1 MRYLI
6 FAVLLTTT
14 MAATAQRQILDKMVA
29 TVGGEI
35 TLLAE
40 VEEQYAYTKAQRN
53 GAIPPEARCML
64 VEQILVNKLLLNQ
77 AKLDSIEVK
86 DEEVESQLTARIERI
101 LSYMNDDLKQ
111 FEEYYGQTVNEVRE
125 QFREDLR
132 NNLLIERMRAKI
144 MADVSV
150 TPSEVKDFFRRIP
163 KDSLPYFSSEV
174 EVGEIVYKVPINKE
188 QKRVTM
194 EKLEDIR
201 KRIVEGK
208 EDFAELAKKYSDD
221 GSARGGGDLGWAKR
235 GKYVTEFE
243 AAAYK
248 LEEMEV
254 SPVIETQFGFHV
266 LQMLGRRGNSI
277 HVRHILIRPE
287 ITDEDVDLGQRHMDT
302 VRTLLIKDSISFSR
316 AVKKYS
322 DKNVQSFNNDGR
334 MVNPTSGNTFFE
346 VGDLDPDIYFAI
358 DTMKMNGV
366 SKPIEFRDES
376 GDYFFRLVKLMSRT
390 VPHKANLAQDYAK
403 IQKAAIESK
412 RNEIVNKWVEER
424 IQKTFMLIDR
434 QYEGCPNLAPWMKE
448 NMAAAKP
455 D

>member
-6 FAVLLTTT
+6 LAVLLT
-14 MAATAQRQILDKMVA
+14 MSLAAMAQRQVLDKMVA

-35 TLLAE
+35 TLLSE
-40 VEEQYAYTKAQRN
+40 VEEQYSYAKSQRN
-53 GAIPPEARCML
+53 GAVPPEARCMM

-86 DEEVESQLTARIERI
+86 EDEVETQLTARIERI
-101 LSYMNDDLKQ
+101 LSYMNNDLKQ

-132 NNLLIERMRAKI
+132 NNLLIERMRTKI
-144 MADVSV
+144 MNDVTV

-188 QKRVTM
+188 QRRITM
-194 EKLEDIR
+194 SKLEDIR
-201 KRIVEGK
+201 KRIVDGK
-208 EDFAELAKKYSDD
+208 EDFAVLAQKFSDD

-248 LEEMEV
+248 LEDNEV
-254 SPVIETQFGFHV
+254 SPVTESQFGFHII
-266 LQMLGRRGNSI
+266 QMLGRRGNSI

-287 ITDEDVDLGQRHMDT
+287 ITDDDIETGKRHMDT
-302 VRTLLIKDSISFSR
+302 VRTLLLKDSISFSR
-316 AVKKYS
+316 GVKKYS

-334 MVNPTSGNTFFE
+334 MVNAGSGNTFFE

-358 DTMKMNGV
+358 DTMKINSI
-366 SKPIEFRDES
+366 SKPIEFRDEG
-376 GDYFFRLVKLMSRT
+376 GDYFYRLVKLMSRT
-390 VPHKANLAQDYAK
+390 TPHKANLAQDYAK

-424 IQKTFMLIDR
+424 IRKTFIIIDR
-434 QYEGCPNLAPWMKE
+434 QYEGCANLGPWMKE
-448 NMAAAKP
+448 NTASTIKP
-455 D
+455 

>member
-1 MRYLI
+1 MRYTIL
-6 FAVLLTTT
+6 AVLLTLS
-14 MAATAQRQILDKMVA
+14 MAASAQKQILDKMVA

-35 TLLAE
+35 TLLSE

-53 GAIPPEARCML
+53 GTVPPEARCML
-64 VEQILVNKLLLNQ
+64 VEQVLVNKLLLNQ

-86 DEEVESQLTARIERI
+86 DEEVESQLDARITRI

-132 NNLLIERMRAKI
+132 NNLLIERMRNKI
-144 MADVSV
+144 MTDVTV

-174 EVGEIVYKVPINKE
+174 EVGEIVHKVPVNAE

-194 EKLEDIR
+194 AKLEDIR

-221 GSARGGGDLGWAKR
+221 GSARGGGDLGFAKR

-248 LEEMEV
+248 LEELEV
-254 SPVIETQFGFHV
+254 SPVIETQFGFHII
-266 LQMLGRRGNSI
+266 QMLGRRGNSI

-287 ITDEDVDLGQRHMDT
+287 ITDDDVALGQRHMDT
-302 VRTLLIKDSISFSR
+302 VRTMLLKDSLSFSR
-316 AVKKYS
+316 AVKKFS

-358 DTMKMNGV
+358 DTMKVNSV
-366 SKPIEFRDES
+366 SKPIEFRDDG

-390 VPHKANLAQDYAK
+390 TPHKANLAQDYAK

-424 IQKTFMLIDR
+424 IRKTFILIDR
-434 QYEGCPNLAPWMKE
+434 TYQGCPNLEPWMKE
-448 NMAAAKP
+448 NMAAIKP

>member
-6 FAVLLTTT
+6 FTVLLTLS
-14 MAATAQRQILDKMVA
+14 MAASAQKQILDKMVA

-35 TLLAE
+35 TLLSE

-53 GAIPPEARCML
+53 GTVPPNARCML
-64 VEQILVNKLLLNQ
+64 VEQVLVNKLLLNQ

-86 DEEVESQLTARIERI
+86 DEEVESQLDARITRI

-132 NNLLIERMRAKI
+132 NNLLIERMRNKI
-144 MADVSV
+144 MTDVTV

-174 EVGEIVYKVPINKE
+174 EVGEIVHKVPVNAE

-194 EKLEDIR
+194 AKLEDIR

-221 GSARGGGDLGWAKR
+221 GSARGGGDLGFAKR

-254 SPVIETQFGFHV
+254 SPVIETQFGFHII
-266 LQMLGRRGNSI
+266 QMLGRRGNSI

-287 ITDEDVDLGQRHMDT
+287 VTDEDVALGQRHMDT
-302 VRTLLIKDSISFSR
+302 VRTLLLKDSLSFSR
-316 AVKKYS
+316 AVKKFS

-334 MVNPTSGNTFFE
+334 MVNATSGNTFFE

-358 DTMKMNGV
+358 DTMKVNSV
-366 SKPIEFRDES
+366 SKPIEFRDDG

-390 VPHKANLAQDYAK
+390 TPHKANLAQDYAK

-424 IQKTFMLIDR
+424 IRKTFILIDR
-434 QYEGCPNLAPWMKE
+434 TYQGCPNLEPWMKE
-448 NMAAAKP
+448 NMAAIKP
-455 D
+455 

>member
-1 MRYLI
+1 MRYLLFTALLSFSLVA
-6 FAVLLTTT
+6 FAQKQV
-14 MAATAQRQILDKMVA
+14 LDKMVA

-35 TLLAE
+35 TLLSE

-53 GAIPPEARCML
+53 GTVPPEARCML

-77 AKLDSIEVK
+77 AKLDSVEVK
-86 DEEVESQLTARIERI
+86 DEEVESQLAARIERI
-101 LSYMNDDLKQ
+101 LSYMNNDLKQ

-132 NNLLIERMRAKI
+132 NNLLIERMRNKI
-144 MADVSV
+144 MTDVTV
-150 TPSEVKDFFRRIP
+150 TPSEVRDFFRRIP

-194 EKLEDIR
+194 AKLEDIR

-208 EDFAELAKKYSDD
+208 EDFAALAQKFSDD

-254 SPVIETQFGFHV
+254 SPVIETQFGFHIV
-266 LQMLGRRGNSI
+266 QMLGRRGNSI
-277 HVRHILIRPE
+277 HVRHILLRPE
-287 ITDEDVDLGQRHMDT
+287 ITDDDVESGRKYMDS
-302 VRTLLIKDSISFSR
+302 VRTLLLSDSLSFSR

-322 DKNVQSFNNDGR
+322 DKNVQSYNNDGR
-334 MVNPTSGNTFFE
+334 MVNPNSGNTFFE
-346 VGDLDPDIYFAI
+346 VADLDPDIYFAI
-358 DTMKMNGV
+358 DTMKLNSV
-366 SKPIEFRDES
+366 SKPIEFRDDA

-390 VPHKANLAQDYAK
+390 APHKANLAQDYAK

-424 IQKTFMLIDR
+424 IQKTFILIDR
-434 QYEGCPNLAPWMKE
+434 NYQGCKNLDPWMKE
-448 NMAAAKP
+448 NVAAAKP

>member
-1 MRYLI
+1 MRYLV
-6 FAVLLTTT
+6 FTVLLTLS
-14 MAATAQRQILDKMVA
+14 MAATAQKQILDKMVA

-35 TLLAE
+35 TLLSE

-53 GAIPPEARCML
+53 GTVPPDARCML
-64 VEQILVNKLLLNQ
+64 VEQVLVNKLLLNQ

-86 DEEVESQLTARIERI
+86 DEEVESQLNARIERI

-132 NNLLIERMRAKI
+132 NNLLIERMRNKI
-144 MADVSV
+144 MTDVTV

-174 EVGEIVYKVPINKE
+174 EVGEIVHKVPVNAE

-194 EKLEDIR
+194 AKLDDIR
-201 KRIVEGK
+201 KRIVDGK
-208 EDFAELAKKYSDD
+208 EDFAELAKKFSDD
-221 GSARGGGDLGWAKR
+221 GSARGGGDLGFAKR

-248 LEEMEV
+248 LEELEV
-254 SPVIETQFGFHV
+254 SPVIETQFGFHII
-266 LQMLGRRGNSI
+266 QMLGRRGNSI

-287 ITDEDVDLGQRHMDT
+287 ITDDDVSLGKLHMDT
-302 VRTLLIKDSISFSR
+302 VRTMLLKDSLSFSR
-316 AVKKYS
+316 AVKKFS

-334 MVNPTSGNTFFE
+334 MVNATSGNTFFE

-358 DTMKMNGV
+358 DTMKVNSV
-366 SKPIEFRDES
+366 SKPIEFRDDA

-390 VPHKANLAQDYAK
+390 TPHKANLAQDYAK

-412 RNEIVNKWVEER
+412 RNEIVNKWVDER
-424 IQKTFMLIDR
+424 IRKTFILIDR
-434 QYEGCPNLAPWMKE
+434 TYQGCPNLEPWMKE
-448 NMAAAKP
+448 NMAAIKP

>member
-6 FAVLLTTT
+6 FTVLLTLS
-14 MAATAQRQILDKMVA
+14 MAASAQKQILDKMVA

-35 TLLAE
+35 TLLSE

-53 GAIPPEARCML
+53 GTVPPNARCML
-64 VEQILVNKLLLNQ
+64 VEQVLVNKLLLNQ

-86 DEEVESQLTARIERI
+86 DEEVESQLDARITRI

-132 NNLLIERMRAKI
+132 NNLLIERMRNKI
-144 MADVSV
+144 MTDVTV

-174 EVGEIVYKVPINKE
+174 EVGEIVYKVPVNAE

-194 EKLEDIR
+194 AKLEDIR

-221 GSARGGGDLGWAKR
+221 GSARGGGDLGFAKR

-254 SPVIETQFGFHV
+254 SPVIETQFGFHII
-266 LQMLGRRGNSI
+266 QMLGRRGNSI

-287 ITDEDVDLGQRHMDT
+287 ITDEDVALGQRHMDT
-302 VRTLLIKDSISFSR
+302 VRTLLLKDSLSFSR
-316 AVKKYS
+316 AVKKFS

-334 MVNPTSGNTFFE
+334 MVNATSGNTFFE

-358 DTMKMNGV
+358 DTMKVNSV
-366 SKPIEFRDES
+366 SKPIEFRDDG

-390 VPHKANLAQDYAK
+390 TPHKANLAQDYAK

-424 IQKTFMLIDR
+424 IQKTFILIDR
-434 QYEGCPNLAPWMKE
+434 TYQGCPNLEPWMKE
-448 NMAAAKP
+448 NVATVKP

>member
-6 FAVLLTTT
+6 FTVLLTLS
-14 MAATAQRQILDKMVA
+14 MAASAQKQILDKMVA

-35 TLLAE
+35 TLLSE

-53 GAIPPEARCML
+53 GTVPPEARCML
-64 VEQILVNKLLLNQ
+64 VEQVLVNKLLLNQ

-86 DEEVESQLTARIERI
+86 DEEVESQLDARISRI

-132 NNLLIERMRAKI
+132 NNLLIERMRNKI
-144 MADVSV
+144 MTDVTV

-174 EVGEIVYKVPINKE
+174 EVGEIVYKVPVNAE

-194 EKLEDIR
+194 AKLEDIR

-221 GSARGGGDLGWAKR
+221 GSARGGGDLGFAKR

-254 SPVIETQFGFHV
+254 SPVIETQFGFHII
-266 LQMLGRRGNSI
+266 QMLGRRGNSI

-287 ITDEDVDLGQRHMDT
+287 ITDEDVALGQRHMDT

-316 AVKKYS
+316 AVKKFS

-334 MVNPTSGNTFFE
+334 MVNATSGNTFFE

-358 DTMKMNGV
+358 DTMKVNSV
-366 SKPIEFRDES
+366 SKPIEFRDDG

-390 VPHKANLAQDYAK
+390 TPHKANLAQDYAK

-424 IQKTFMLIDR
+424 IQKTFILIDR
-434 QYEGCPNLAPWMKE
+434 TYQGCPNLEPWMKE
-448 NMAAAKP
+448 NVATIKP

>member
-1 MRYLI
+1 MSL
-6 FAVLLTTT
+6 
-14 MAATAQRQILDKMVA
+14 AAMAQRQVLDKMVA

-35 TLLAE
+35 TLLSE
-40 VEEQYAYTKAQRN
+40 VEEQYSYAKSQRN
-53 GAIPPEARCML
+53 GAVPPEARCMM

-86 DEEVESQLTARIERI
+86 EDEVETQLTARIERI
-101 LSYMNDDLKQ
+101 LSYMNNDLKQ

-132 NNLLIERMRAKI
+132 NNLLIERMRTKI
-144 MADVSV
+144 MNDVTV

-188 QKRVTM
+188 QRRITLS
-194 EKLEDIR
+194 KLEDIR

-208 EDFAELAKKYSDD
+208 EDFAVLAQKFSDD

-248 LEEMEV
+248 LEDNEV
-254 SPVIETQFGFHV
+254 SPVTETQFGFHII
-266 LQMLGRRGNSI
+266 QMLGRRGNSI

-287 ITDEDVDLGQRHMDT
+287 ITDDDIETGKRHMDT
-302 VRTLLIKDSISFSR
+302 VRTLLLKDSISFSR
-316 AVKKYS
+316 GVKKFS

-334 MVNPTSGNTFFE
+334 MVNPGSGNTFFE
-346 VGDLDPDIYFAI
+346 VGDLDPDVYFAI
-358 DTMKMNGV
+358 DTMKINSI
-366 SKPIEFRDES
+366 SKPIEFRDEG
-376 GDYFFRLVKLMSRT
+376 GDYFYRLVKLMSRT
-390 VPHKANLAQDYAK
+390 TPHKANLAQDYAK

-424 IQKTFMLIDR
+424 IRKTFIIIDR
-434 QYEGCPNLAPWMKE
+434 QYEGCANLAPWMKE
-448 NMAAAKP
+448 NTASTIKP
-455 D
+455 

>member
-1 MRYLI
+1 MRYTI
-6 FAVLLTTT
+6 FTVLLTLS
-14 MAATAQRQILDKMVA
+14 MAASAQKQILDKMVA

-35 TLLAE
+35 TLLSE

-53 GAIPPEARCML
+53 GTVPPEARCML
-64 VEQILVNKLLLNQ
+64 VEQVLVNKLLLNQ

-86 DEEVESQLTARIERI
+86 DEEVESQLDARITRI

-132 NNLLIERMRAKI
+132 NNLLIERMRNKI
-144 MADVSV
+144 MTDVTV

-174 EVGEIVYKVPINKE
+174 EVGEIVFKVPVNAE

-194 EKLEDIR
+194 AKLEDIR

-221 GSARGGGDLGWAKR
+221 GSARGGGDLGFAKR

-248 LEEMEV
+248 LEELEV
-254 SPVIETQFGFHV
+254 SPVIETQFGFHII
-266 LQMLGRRGNSI
+266 QMLGRRGNSI

-287 ITDEDVDLGQRHMDT
+287 ITDDDVALGQRHMDT
-302 VRTLLIKDSISFSR
+302 VRTMLLKDSLSFSR
-316 AVKKYS
+316 AVKKFS

-358 DTMKMNGV
+358 DTMKVNSV
-366 SKPIEFRDES
+366 SKPIEFRDDG

-390 VPHKANLAQDYAK
+390 TPHKANLAQDYAK

-424 IQKTFMLIDR
+424 IRKTFILIDR
-434 QYEGCPNLAPWMKE
+434 TYQGCPNLEPWMKE
-448 NMAAAKP
+448 NMAAIKP

>member
-1 MRYLI
+1 MI
-6 FAVLLTTT
+6 FSLFLALSMQVV
-14 MAATAQRQILDKMVA
+14 AQKQILDKMVA

-35 TLLAE
+35 TLLSE
-40 VEEQYAYTKAQRN
+40 LEEQYAYTKAQRN
-53 GAIPPEARCML
+53 GSIPPEARCML
-64 VEQILVNKLLLNQ
+64 IEQILVNKLLLNQ

-86 DEEVESQLTARIERI
+86 DEEVESQLSARLERI
-101 LSYMNDDLKQ
+101 LSYMNNDLKQ

-132 NNLLIERMRAKI
+132 NNLLIERMRSKI
-144 MADVSV
+144 MSDVSV

-174 EVGEIVYKVPINKE
+174 EVGEIVYKVPVNKE

-194 EKLEDIR
+194 AKLEDIR

-208 EDFAELAKKYSDD
+208 EDFALLAQKFSDD

-248 LEEMEV
+248 LEEMEI
-254 SPVIETQFGFHV
+254 SPVIETQFGYHII
-266 LQMLGRRGNSI
+266 QMLGRRGNSI

-287 ITDEDVDLGQRHMDT
+287 ITDEDVELGQRHMDT
-302 VRTLLIKDSISFSR
+302 VRMLLRTDSISFSK

-334 MVNPTSGNTFFE
+334 MVNPSSGNTFFE
-346 VGDLDPDIYFAI
+346 VGDLEPDIYFAI
-358 DTMKMNGV
+358 DTMKLNGI
-366 SKPIEFRDES
+366 SKPIEFRDDG

-390 VPHKANLAQDYAK
+390 VPHKANLAEDYAK

-424 IQKTFMLIDR
+424 IQKTFILIDR
-434 QYEGCPNLAPWMKE
+434 TYQGCKNLDPWMKE
-448 NMAAAKP
+448 NVATVKP
-455 D
+455 

>member
-6 FAVLLTTT
+6 FTVLLTLS
-14 MAATAQRQILDKMVA
+14 MAASAQKQILDKMVA

-35 TLLAE
+35 TLLSE

-53 GAIPPEARCML
+53 GTVPPEARCML
-64 VEQILVNKLLLNQ
+64 VEQVLVNKLLLNQ

-86 DEEVESQLTARIERI
+86 DEEVESQLDARITRI

-132 NNLLIERMRAKI
+132 NNLLIERMRNKI
-144 MADVSV
+144 MTDVTV

-174 EVGEIVYKVPINKE
+174 EVGEIVHKVPVNAE

-194 EKLEDIR
+194 AKLEDIR

-221 GSARGGGDLGWAKR
+221 GSARGGGDLGFAKR

-248 LEEMEV
+248 LEEMEI
-254 SPVIETQFGFHV
+254 SPVIETQFGFHII
-266 LQMLGRRGNSI
+266 QMLGRRGNSI

-287 ITDEDVDLGQRHMDT
+287 ITDDDVSLGKLHMDT
-302 VRTLLIKDSISFSR
+302 VRTMLLKDSLSFSR
-316 AVKKYS
+316 AVKKFS

-334 MVNPTSGNTFFE
+334 MVNATSGNTFFE

-358 DTMKMNGV
+358 DTMKVNSV
-366 SKPIEFRDES
+366 SKPIEFRDDG

-390 VPHKANLAQDYAK
+390 TPHKANLAQDYAK

-424 IQKTFMLIDR
+424 IRKTFILIDR
-434 QYEGCPNLAPWMKE
+434 TYQGCPNLEPWMKE
-448 NMAAAKP
+448 NMAAIKP

>member
-1 MRYLI
+1 MKYLI
-6 FAVLLTTT
+6 FTVLLALS
-14 MAATAQRQILDKMVA
+14 MAATAQKQILDKMVA

-35 TLLAE
+35 TLLSE

-53 GAIPPEARCML
+53 GTVPPEARCML
-64 VEQILVNKLLLNQ
+64 VEQVLVNKLLLNQ

-86 DEEVESQLTARIERI
+86 DEEVESQLDARITRI

-132 NNLLIERMRAKI
+132 NNLLIERMRNKI
-144 MADVSV
+144 MTDVTV

-174 EVGEIVYKVPINKE
+174 EVGEIVYKVPLNAE

-194 EKLEDIR
+194 AKLEDIR

-208 EDFAELAKKYSDD
+208 EDFAELAKKFSDD
-221 GSARGGGDLGWAKR
+221 GSARGGGDLGFAKR

-248 LEEMEV
+248 LEENEI
-254 SPVIETQFGFHV
+254 SPVIETQFGFHII
-266 LQMLGRRGNSI
+266 QMLGRRGNSI
-277 HVRHILIRPE
+277 HVRHILMRPE
-287 ITDEDVDLGQRHMDT
+287 ITDDDVALGQRHMDT
-302 VRTLLIKDSISFSR
+302 VRTLLLNDSLSFSR
-316 AVKKYS
+316 AVKKFS

-334 MVNPTSGNTFFE
+334 MVNSSSGNTFFE
-346 VGDLDPDIYFAI
+346 VGDLDPDVYFAI
-358 DTMKMNGV
+358 DTMKINSV
-366 SKPIEFRDES
+366 SKPIEFRDDG

-390 VPHKANLAQDYAK
+390 TPHKANLAQDYAK

-412 RNEIVNKWVEER
+412 RNEIVNKWVDER
-424 IQKTFMLIDR
+424 IRKTFILIDR
-434 QYEGCPNLAPWMKE
+434 TYQGCINLEPWMKE
-448 NMAAAKP
+448 NMAAIKP
-455 D
+455 

>member
-1 MRYLI
+1 MRYLL
-6 FAVLLTTT
+6 FTALLCFSL
-14 MAATAQRQILDKMVA
+14 AAFAQRQVLDKMVA

-35 TLLAE
+35 TLLSE
-40 VEEQYAYTKAQRN
+40 VEEQYAYAKAQRN
-53 GAIPPEARCML
+53 GAAVPPEARCML

-86 DEEVESQLTARIERI
+86 EEEVESQLTARLERI
-101 LSYMNDDLKQ
+101 LSYMNNDLKQ

-132 NNLLIERMRAKI
+132 NNLLIERMRTKI
-144 MADVSV
+144 MSDVSV

-174 EVGEIVYKVPINKE
+174 EVGEIVHKVPVNKE

-194 EKLEDIR
+194 AKLEDIR
-201 KRIVEGK
+201 KRIVDGK
-208 EDFAELAKKYSDD
+208 EDFAALAQKFSDD

-248 LEEMEV
+248 LEDQEV
-254 SPVIETQFGFHV
+254 SPVIETQFGFHII
-266 LQMLGRRGNSI
+266 QMLGRRGNSI

-287 ITDEDVDLGQRHMDT
+287 ITDEDVELGRKHMDT
-302 VRTLLIKDSISFSR
+302 VRTLLLTDSLSFSR
-316 AVKKYS
+316 AVKKFS

-334 MVNPTSGNTFFE
+334 MVNPNSGNTFYE

-358 DTMKMNGV
+358 DTMKLNSV
-366 SKPIEFRDES
+366 SKPIEFRDDG

-390 VPHKANLAQDYAK
+390 TPHKANLAQDYAK
-403 IQKAAIESK
+403 IQKAAVESK
-412 RNEIVNKWVEER
+412 RNEIVNKWVEDR
-424 IQKTFMLIDR
+424 ILKTFILIDR
-434 QYEGCPNLAPWMKE
+434 NYEECKNLNPWMKE
-448 NMAAAKP
+448 NVATIKP
-455 D
+455 